1 MTALNLSGLERLM
14 RTCERLGL
22 GFRTEPPG
30 NHPPA
35 AGVQL
40 AGHVLDPVLAVLYA
54 RLGKAAFATDS
65 AGLVLLR
72 VDDDVNELESENRLE
87 QGSPLESLAIPVL
100 VFGGEPGLAYSYAT
114 VPRLADEHQLQP
126 VVLVD
131 THEEPYALPVASNV
145 DRFFDTWSRYLEAL
159 VAQPDY
165 AQYGSA
171 ALTFPWGVPHLLAR
185 DRELVESLRTGRF
198 GPLMKKTD
206 STARWVAQ
214 VLSSSRDD

>member
-30 NHPPA
+30 HHPPA
-35 AGVQL
+35 AGAQL
-40 AGHVLDPVLAVLYA
+40 AGHVLDPMLAALYA

-72 VDDDVNELESENRLE
+72 VDDDVNELEGENLLE
-87 QGSPLESLAIPVL
+87 QGSPLERLAIPVF

-114 VPRLADEHQLQP
+114 VPRLATEQELQP

-131 THEEPYALPVASNV
+131 TNEEPYALPVASNV

-165 AQYGSA
+165 TQYGSA

-185 DRELVESLRTGRF
+185 DRKLVESLRAGCF
-198 GPLMKKTD
+198 EPLMKKTD
-206 STARWVAQ
+206 STARWVNQ
-214 VLSSSRDD
+214 VLSSTGAD

>member
-1 MTALNLSGLERLM
+1 MTALNLPGLERLM

-22 GFRTEPPG
+22 GFRTELPG
-30 NHPPA
+30 HHPPA
-35 AGVQL
+35 AGAQL
-40 AGHVLDPVLAVLYA
+40 AGHSLDPMLAALYA

-65 AGLVLLR
+65 AGLVLFR
-72 VDDDVNELESENRLE
+72 VDDDVNELESENRLT
-87 QGSPLESLAIPVL
+87 QGSPFELLAIPVF

-114 VPRLADEHQLQP
+114 VPRLADEQRLQP

-131 THEEPYALPVASNV
+131 TNEEPYALPVASNV

-171 ALTFPWGVPHLLAR
+171 ALTFPWGVPHLLSR
-185 DRELVESLRTGRF
+185 DRKLVESLRAGCF
-198 GPLMKKTD
+198 EPLMKKTD
-206 STARWVAQ
+206 STSRWVAQ
-214 VLSSSRDD
+214 VLSSTSDD